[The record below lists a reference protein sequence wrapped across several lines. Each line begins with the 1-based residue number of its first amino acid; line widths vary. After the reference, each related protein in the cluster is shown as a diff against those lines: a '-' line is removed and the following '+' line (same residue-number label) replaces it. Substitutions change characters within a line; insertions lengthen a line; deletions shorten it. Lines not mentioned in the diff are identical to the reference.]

1 MSQTLRLSDDLFDR
15 LRRAAE
21 QEGLS
26 VEQLLARWVAARVPI
41 QEGQPAQEGDHDLLL
56 ACTRA
61 LLDGSEPPIAANWDE
76 LRLALQSSEP
86 LYPTVEEAM
95 SALRHRRWM
104 KDDDAGD

>member
-1 MSQTLRLSDDLFDR
+1 MSQTLHLPDDLFDR

-41 QEGQPAQEGDHDLLL
+41 QASQPEQEGGNDLLV

-61 LLDGSEPPIAANWDE
+61 LLDGSKPPVAVDWDE
-76 LRLALQSSEP
+76 LALALQSSEP
-86 LYPTVEEAM
+86 PYATVEEAM
-95 SALRHRRWM
+95 SALRHRPWK
-104 KDDDAGD
+104 KDDDVGD